1 MGRSAR
7 NAPGVTHQGTD
18 HETDPASGEWVDVL
32 DVLGVLAHRYPF
44 LLVDR
49 LRVVEPG
56 RRAIGLKRVSGGDW
70 WAEALVA
77 DGATMPGTL
86 VLEALA
92 QTSAGV
98 LVGLLDGA
106 SGAIGYFASADRV
119 RFRSLPRAGDTLIM
133 RVDLLWYR
141 RGVARL
147 RGVASVDGRL
157 AASADFTAVVRG
169 RTA

>member
-1 MGRSAR
+1 MDSALGDE
-7 NAPGVTHQGTD
+7 NSA
-18 HETDPASGEWVDVL
+18 EWSNPI

-56 RRAIGLKRVSGGDW
+56 RRALGLKRVTGTDW
-70 WAEALVA
+70 WSDANSAGVGE
-77 DGATMPGTL
+77 MPGTL
-86 VLEALA
+86 VIEALA

-98 LVGLLDGA
+98 LVGLLDGS
-106 SGAIGYFASADRV
+106 SGALAYFASADRV
-119 RFRSLPRAGDTLIM
+119 RFRSLPRPGDTLLM
-133 RVDLLWYR
+133 SVELLRYR

-147 RGVASVDGRL
+147 RGVATVSGHL

-169 RTA
+169 RAA